1 MDMVGNMLNK
11 KKHRQGILVNKCRDL
26 CMVEWMIDLENN
38 KVKPSYTEDFKA
50 YRSDLDYSEYRPTLY
65 ELQKPFRKAE
75 EIIKY
80 HQ

>member
-1 MDMVGNMLNK
+1 
-11 KKHRQGILVNKCRDL
+11 
-26 CMVEWMIDLENN
+26 MIDLENN

-50 YRSDLDYSEYRPTLY
+50 YRSDIDYSEYRPTLY